1 MKHASAVL
9 SLFVVFTLALPLSA
23 QQGVRLSPS
32 SAVYGRL
39 EPKVLAPV
47 VADNAQTDEELP
59 PLTTYTGKFV
69 VNFTITISSSVPTG
83 TTIACDV
90 GVLVIDV
97 AGDISD
103 DLSVTATRSGSTAT
117 CSVTLPYS
125 WNVTAATDTV
135 YVSYDVSAP
144 PQPLTSTS
152 TYPRRYTA
160 HPISK
165 ITVPA
170 NGATTTYAVT
180 PTI

>member
-1 MKHASAVL
+1 MKHTNVVL
-9 SLFVVFTLALPLSA
+9 SLLAVFTLALPLAA
-23 QQGVRLSPS
+23 QQAVRLSPS

-39 EPKVLAPV
+39 EPKVLAS
-47 VADNAQTDEELP
+47 ADNEPTDEELP

-69 VNFTITISSSVPTG
+69 VNFTITISSSVPTS
-83 TTIACDV
+83 TTIACSV
-90 GVLVIDV
+90 GVVVIDV
-97 AGDISD
+97 AGDLSE
-103 DLSVTATRSGSTAT
+103 DLSVTATRNGSTAT

-125 WNVTAATDTV
+125 WSLTAATDTV
-135 YVSYDVSAP
+135 FVSYDVSAP

-165 ITVPA
+165 ITVPTS
-170 NGATTTYAVT
+170 GSTTTYAVT

>member
-9 SLFVVFTLALPLSA
+9 SLLVVVTLALPLSA

-32 SAVYGRL
+32 TAVYGRL

-47 VADNAQTDEELP
+47 VADNGQSDEEFL

-69 VNFTITISSSVPTG
+69 VNFTITISSAVPTG

-90 GVLVIDV
+90 GVLVIDT
-97 AGDISD
+97 AGDITD
-103 DLSVTATRSGSTAT
+103 DLAVTATRNGSTAT

-125 WNVTAATDTV
+125 WSLTAATDTV
-135 YVSYDVSAP
+135 YVSYDISAP
-144 PQPLTSTS
+144 PQPLASTS

-170 NGATTTYAVT
+170 NGATTTYTVT